1 MNDPKTSIC
10 MHCGAAVN
18 LSKCW
23 YVNYDNAS
31 SEFIAPEAE
40 PEHGQYG
47 VLPLGT
53 GCAKKLVRE
62 GKLKASFIIME

>member
-1 MNDPKTSIC
+1 MSAEIHGFC
-10 MHCGAAVN
+10 MHCGAKIE
-18 LSKCW
+18 LKKCW
-23 YVNYDNAS
+23 YVNYDNAR

-53 GCAKKLVRE
+53 GCARKLINDW
-62 GKLKASFIIME
+62 IIAE